1 MRVILT
7 NYVLVLG
14 WILAVSAIMAGGLAI
29 VGWLLHLFTGELNTW
44 KELKRK
50 NLAVGIVL
58 GATMI
63 AIGLLVGLLC
73 K

>member
-29 VGWLLHLFTGELNTW
+29 VGWLLNLFTGELNTW
-44 KELKRK
+44 KELKKK
-50 NLAVGIVL
+50 NLAVGIAL